1 MLLHPQTFFLV
12 QRYNP
17 LRRIQWP
24 KVKVTDKGQIVIK
37 MDEKHETTGCYFIHR
52 LLTSILTSIISA
64 FCDTFGRCHL
74 VCIVYCPM
82 THFSLDGWTNAVRH
96 VKNPRL
102 PPQTSLDL
110 LFSCMYVCMYVCIY
124 IYMGHSQKV
133 ILNSSK
139 IQFSTA
145 QLFLDGFWFGFR

>member
-24 KVKVTDKGQIVIK
+24 KVKVTNKGQIVIK

-64 FCDTFGRCHL
+64 FCDSFGRCHL

-110 LFSCMYVCMYVCIY
+110 LFSCMYCWFEKLNQTCVDLLRVFIICI
-124 IYMGHSQKV
+124 HSCLVKFKG
-133 ILNSSK
+133 IDNP
-139 IQFSTA
+139 
-145 QLFLDGFWFGFR
+145 